1 MALAG
6 SVASVLLVAVVASV
20 PGSPFTPILPRGAGP
35 FGPFRWI
42 AVGVGLDRLSP
53 SALAGVGLA
62 TMALAAGAFL
72 LVLREAWRGTI
83 GVRTLLWLAVAYQLG
98 LLLVPLL
105 FSRDVYSY
113 AAYGRIA
120 GVHHANPY
128 VLAPAAFPNDA
139 FTPFVGPKWV
149 GTPAV
154 YGPLFTLLSSGLVR
168 VVAGVAATILVF
180 RALAIAATL
189 VSLSLI
195 AWLVRRAQPARA
207 AFAVAAFG
215 LNPVVL
221 FQSSGSGH
229 NDLLVA
235 LAVVGAL
242 ALVWARRELL
252 ATASLSLGALVKVTA
267 GVPLLLLIVA
277 ATARAEPGRRLRALA
292 SHLGLSLAIALVF
305 AAPFLNASDPTLGM
319 SELARHEGWLAPSR
333 FFRRLL
339 DALSG
344 DTLGIAARVLFAAML
359 VASIAAIAVW
369 LARRGA
375 ARGPAAWGGA
385 WAWGLLLLMLLGP
398 VLLPWY
404 AVWSLPL
411 VWLLPRVPRASL
423 IGTGVA
429 LTLSGWT
436 AEPSRFTRA
445 YDLNVLF
452 GHYVLTPIVILLL
465 AWTGW
470 DLWRRL
476 REGRPLEDDQAR
488 VPAQAGQG

>member
-1 MALAG
+1 
-6 SVASVLLVAVVASV
+6 
-20 PGSPFTPILPRGAGP
+20 
-35 FGPFRWI
+35 
-42 AVGVGLDRLSP
+42 
-53 SALAGVGLA
+53 
-62 TMALAAGAFL
+62 
-72 LVLREAWRGTI
+72 
-83 GVRTLLWLAVAYQLG
+83 
-98 LLLVPLL
+98 
-105 FSRDVYSY
+105 
-113 AAYGRIA
+113 
-120 GVHHANPY
+120 
-128 VLAPAAFPNDA
+128 
-139 FTPFVGPKWV
+139 
-149 GTPAV
+149 
-154 YGPLFTLLSSGLVR
+154 
-168 VVAGVAATILVF
+168 
-180 RALAIAATL
+180 
-189 VSLSLI
+189 
-195 AWLVRRAQPARA
+195 
-207 AFAVAAFG
+207 
-215 LNPVVL
+215 
-221 FQSSGSGH
+221 
-229 NDLLVA
+229 
-235 LAVVGAL
+235 
-242 ALVWARRELL
+242 
-252 ATASLSLGALVKVTA
+252 
-267 GVPLLLLIVA
+267 
-277 ATARAEPGRRLRALA
+277 
-292 SHLGLSLAIALVF
+292 
-305 AAPFLNASDPTLGM
+305 M